1 MERNLELENKI
12 LEIVKSHPNGTWP
25 RIILAKENKHLLDYI
40 NARTPKLQNGHYKL
54 STKIYWTLNDIQ
66 DFPLCQNEHCHKPL
80 IGMNAGVLQGYVRPF
95 CNMKCSRGSAKA
107 IEKDKQTRLK
117 RYGNENYRNREKA
130 KQTYIEH
137 YGVDHNMK
145 SAKGKAEYNAA
156 IQEKYGA
163 NWMTQTKH
171 FQDKAKETWTEKYGV
186 DNPTKSKEIV
196 EEMQERFLEKH
207 GVKNPMQLEE
217 VQEKVKQT
225 CLDKYGV
232 ECTFQSPLVIDKC
245 SQTFLKRYGI
255 KFALCNGEIRYK
267 RDKTCIERYG
277 TKNPTQNLEVK
288 EKLKKSLKQWYA
300 NNTRPFKILY
310 KYDGRKFDSS
320 WELYYYIWLKDN
332 DVEFEF
338 QPKKILP
345 FSFNGEEHFYH
356 PDFLVEGKLVEI
368 KGDQFFKEDGTMC
381 CPWRYPKWTDAE
393 KEMVDALYEAK
404 RQCMEKNGV
413 KILRGSDL
421 EEMFQYIE
429 AKYGYDF
436 IEKFKIEKNK

>member
-1 MERNLELENKI
+1 MKRNLELENKI

-25 RIILAKENKHLLDYI
+25 RIILAKENRYLLDYI
-40 NARTPKLQNGHYKL
+40 NARTPKLQDGDYKL
-54 STKIYWTLNDIQ
+54 STKIYWTLNNIQ

-80 IGMNAGVLQGYVRPF
+80 IGMNVGVLQGYIRPF
-95 CNMKCSRGSAKA
+95 CNLKCSRGSSKA
-107 IEKDKQTRLK
+107 IEKDKRTRLK

-137 YGVDHNMK
+137 YGVDNNMK
-145 SAKGKAEYNAA
+145 STKGKVEYSAA

-186 DNPTKSKEIV
+186 DNPTKSKEIIG
-196 EEMQERFLEKH
+196 EMQERFLEKH

-245 SQTFLKRYGI
+245 TKTFLERYNVKTAFSKGI
-255 KFALCNGEIRYK
+255 IRYK

-288 EKLKKSLKQWYA
+288 EKLKKSLKLWYA

-332 DVEFEF
+332 NIEFEF
-338 QPKKILP
+338 QPKTILP

-413 KILRGSDL
+413 RILRGSDL
-421 EEMFQYIE
+421 EEMFQYTE
-429 AKYGYDF
+429 DKYGYDF